1 MHSSDFIFQNVERE
15 MFYKLLFV
23 LNLQIFRQSFFAAI
37 FWSVPG
43 SLVIKKFKTWKVS
56 KFAASVFPPLPTS
69 DTRKLSFPSNLW
81 IRGENNTEMIRSIYR
96 RGEIGLV
103 FISSF
108 VGKYFWEV
116 WEEGRQDSKLGHLES
131 VERHFSVCIW
141 RNFIK
146 GYSQFIITITPYQV
160 KNYQLKS

>member
-1 MHSSDFIFQNVERE
+1 MHSGDFIFQNFERE

-81 IRGENNTEMIRSIYR
+81 IRGENNAEMIQSIYR
-96 RGEIGLV
+96 RGGNWTPVHFFFCRKILLRKSEKKGDKTRNWDIWSQLRDILV
-103 FISSF
+103 SAYGGILSKVIPYSSSPLHHI
-108 VGKYFWEV
+108 
-116 WEEGRQDSKLGHLES
+116 RL
-131 VERHFSVCIW
+131 R
-141 RNFIK
+141 
-146 GYSQFIITITPYQV
+146 ITD
-160 KNYQLKS
+160 

>member
-1 MHSSDFIFQNVERE
+1 MHSGDFIFQNFERE

-96 RGEIGLV
+96 RGGNWSRVHFFFCRKILPRKSEKKGDKTRNWDIWSQLRDILV
-103 FISSF
+103 SAYGGILSKVIPYSSSPLHHI
-108 VGKYFWEV
+108 
-116 WEEGRQDSKLGHLES
+116 RL
-131 VERHFSVCIW
+131 R
-141 RNFIK
+141 
-146 GYSQFIITITPYQV
+146 ITD
-160 KNYQLKS
+160 